1 MIRALE
7 RLGALRAGPG
17 TRDPGPGVER
27 GVRRSFEAFG
37 RSARGRDRSAAD
49 SMIGTRDAATGGL
62 PDLFRVISAALLVL
76 ALSFATPL
84 AAIEP
89 LEFKDRG
96 EEQRYQKLLRELRC
110 LQCQNQSLADSDANV
125 AGGLRQ
131 EIHRQMQAGKSDEEI
146 KAFLVDRYG
155 EFVLYRP
162 EVKGGTML
170 LWFGPFVILA
180 LGGAA
185 LLVHLRRRAAAAPAA
200 PAAAS
205 ASNRS
210 EEDW

>member
-1 MIRALE
+1 VNAPRFCRLAGTAAAAWLIAL
-7 RLGALRAGPG
+7 LLSLP
-17 TRDPGPGVER
+17 
-27 GVRRSFEAFG
+27 
-37 RSARGRDRSAAD
+37 SASVHAQAV
-49 SMIGTRDAATGGL
+49 RDAA
-62 PDLFRVISAALLVL
+62 
-76 ALSFATPL
+76 
-84 AAIEP
+84 P
-89 LEFKDRG
+89 LEFADLA
-96 EEQRYQKLLRELRC
+96 EERRFNTLVAELRC
-110 LQCQNQSLADSDANV
+110 VMCQNQSLADSNAQIAHD
-125 AGGLRQ
+125 LRR
-131 EIHRQMQAGKSDEEI
+131 EVFELMRSGRSDREI
-146 KAFLVDRYG
+146 KAYLVERYG

-200 PAAAS
+200 PVAAS